1 LCIARSG
8 KVCPVA
14 KDYKT
19 RYISRKTEPKR
30 MTIEGFLEQYKLHN
44 WYVVTIMPNVMRK
57 DLRVNNPVGKL
68 LKM

>member
-1 LCIARSG
+1 
-8 KVCPVA
+8 
-14 KDYKT
+14 
-19 RYISRKTEPKR
+19 